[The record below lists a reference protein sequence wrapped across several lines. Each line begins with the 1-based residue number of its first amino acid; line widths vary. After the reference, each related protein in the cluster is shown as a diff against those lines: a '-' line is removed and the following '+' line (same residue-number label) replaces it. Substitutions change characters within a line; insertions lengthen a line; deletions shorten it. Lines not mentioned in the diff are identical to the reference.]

1 MLKKR
6 FLTGTLTVVMIASM
20 GTMVFANDLKANDS
34 KSKID
39 TSALSVSGDAGHV
52 SKSALSESDI
62 QAILNGKSNKLSSR
76 SSIQDNSLIDK
87 LSVLSQSK
95 VARSA
100 SSGGALGV
108 KVFTQENDHFC
119 GPATVK
125 QTLHY
130 INGYSSSQDTIAR
143 AIGTNDRGSNL
154 EPMVD
159 YINDHKDYGST
170 YVIISRPSK
179 SKILRMVEYA
189 VEHKTP
195 VVCRLRFERT
205 GSWKYETR
213 GHFLNAN
220 GYNSYGDEILL
231 TDPNIKNVRP
241 SAGGSYWVTL
251 QELYDATNDHFAQE
265 MAY

>member
-20 GTMVFANDLKANDS
+20 GTMAFANDLKAIES

-39 TSALSVSGDAGHV
+39 TSALSVSGDAGQI
-52 SKSALSESDI
+52 SKSALSEADI
-62 QAILNGKSNKLSSR
+62 QAILNGKSNKVSSR

-108 KVFTQENDHFC
+108 KVFTQEEEYYC

-130 INGYSSSQDTIAR
+130 INGYSSSQKSIAN
-143 AIGTNDRGSNL
+143 AIGTTPAGSNL
-154 EPMVD
+154 EPMVE
-159 YINDHKDYGST
+159 YINDNKDYGST
-170 YVIISRPSK
+170 YVIISQPSK

-189 VEHKTP
+189 VDHETP
-195 VVCRLRFERT
+195 VVCRLRFKRT
-205 GSWKYETR
+205 GSWEYKTN

-220 GYNSYGDEILL
+220 GFNSYGDEILL

-251 QELYDATNDHFAQE
+251 NELYNATNDHFAQE

>member
-1 MLKKR
+1 
-6 FLTGTLTVVMIASM
+6 MIPFVYQNKYKNS
-20 GTMVFANDLKANDS
+20 
-34 KSKID
+34 
-39 TSALSVSGDAGHV
+39 
-52 SKSALSESDI
+52 
-62 QAILNGKSNKLSSR
+62 KSNKLSSR

-108 KVFTQENDHFC
+108 KVFTQENGHFC

-130 INGYSSSQDTIAR
+130 INGYSSSQDSIAR
-143 AIGTNDRGSNL
+143 AIGTTDDGSDL

-170 YVIISRPSK
+170 YVIISQPSK

-189 VEHKTP
+189 VDHGTP
-195 VVCRLRFERT
+195 VVCRLKFKKT
-205 GSWKYETR
+205 GSWEYKTN

-231 TDPNIKNVRP
+231 TDPYIKRVKP
-241 SAGGSYWVTL
+241 SAGGSYWVSL
-251 QELYDATNDHFAQE
+251 SDLYRATNDHFAQE